1 MTPESRTDDIPRH
14 CAWCEPH
21 TPGATSYICEECE
34 EIMGR
39 ASDAEDDAELVI
51 EAVLAY
57 AKARVEFDRSHNPH
71 ALGHGVRASLDVKKD
86 RAFRRVCRMLNAALE
101 LK

>member
-1 MTPESRTDDIPRH
+1 MTTDATELPRH

-34 EIMGR
+34 ELMGR
-39 ASDAEDDAELVI
+39 ASDAEDHAELVI

-57 AKARVEFDRSHNPH
+57 AGARVDIERSHNPRDARH
-71 ALGHGVRASLDVKKD
+71 DDLTSLYNAKD
-86 RAFRRVCRMLNAALE
+86 RAFRRVCWMLNAALDNAAG
-101 LK
+101 